1 MIFPAK
7 IEAEMEW
14 ISVKDRLPP
23 DDWDLQVMARMDGV
37 EFPEHAH
44 FICRYPDDYSHWK
57 PDIQGD

>member
-1 MIFPAK
+1 
-7 IEAEMEW
+7 MEW

-37 EFPEHAH
+37 EFPEYAH

>member
-1 MIFPAK
+1 
-7 IEAEMEW
+7 MEW

-44 FICRYPDDYSHWK
+44 FICRYPDDYSDWQPLPLPPK
-57 PDIQGD
+57 ETA